1 LDFESSTAYKQAD
14 IKTNGNCCFNHIIEL
29 PKKQGE
35 EKPIFDYEKLPSY
48 DSPLIPDFYNPSR
61 HNFKNKHLLV
71 KKATVLRVTKF
82 FLIMSLSGGKN
93 TFSM

>member
-48 DSPLIPDFYNPSR
+48 DSLFSFQISITRQDITS
-61 HNFKNKHLLV
+61 KDTLV
-71 KKATVLRVTKF
+71 KKATE
-82 FLIMSLSGGKN
+82 
-93 TFSM
+93 